1 MVPREL
7 SLNYTANI
15 LTWSEN
21 VGFRGHLL
29 SILHPDA
36 VMLLSLNEERRRNG
50 ESQSSNF
57 VEIFKG
63 SNLVGPEI
71 KAAPHTS
78 VVS

>member
-1 MVPREL
+1 
-7 SLNYTANI
+7 
-15 LTWSEN
+15 
-21 VGFRGHLL
+21 
-29 SILHPDA
+29 
-36 VMLLSLNEERRRNG
+36 MLLSLNEERRRNG